1 VAVLVAMLLASG
13 AGWALDRHTPP
24 ATSGPVASPGVP
36 LGAPPAHEPARPQ
49 SPSSSSTTTLSAEDG
64 EPGRP
69 GTEDWAVTV
78 PPKPGEVA
86 GYTDPASVRPGQQVG
101 LFVSS
106 SASTVTATAYR
117 IGGYVGG
124 RGRPVWQATL
134 TGSQQPPPQV
144 SGSTRTVVVRW
155 QPATTISTSGWP
167 AGFYLIKLTASSGG
181 QWQVPFVVR
190 SPSTAGR
197 VALVLPLTTWQAYND
212 WGGLSLYHGAG
223 GRTDFAGRSYAVSF
237 DRPYPSPGAGEFL
250 YSALPMVAAAEKDH
264 VPLAYLANTDL
275 QSDPSVLIGAR
286 GYVSVG
292 HDEYWTPLMRQ
303 RVTDARDAGTNL
315 LITGANAMN
324 WRVRISDGLFG
335 SGPDRLVTGYKS
347 AALDPEA
354 GHDPAAATT
363 HFHDTPGEGQQSLIG
378 TVYECFPVEAAWT
391 VTTPTWWGFAG
402 TGVKAG
408 EGFAHLMGVEADRVY
423 PGGTTPSPMQIIANV
438 PYSCHGKPTTGQAL
452 YYTVPSGAGVVNLN
466 SLRWTCALDAG
477 CRDGEMSARTNEFVT
492 TVTRNLLQQSAKGPL
507 AQRMPVK
514 ENLDSLHLPEM
525 RQVYTDS

>member
-1 VAVLVAMLLASG
+1 VAVLVALLLASG

-106 SASTVTATAYR
+106 SASTVT
-117 IGGYVGG
+117 
-124 RGRPVWQATL
+124 
-134 TGSQQPPPQV
+134 
-144 SGSTRTVVVRW
+144 
-155 QPATTISTSGWP
+155 ATTISTSGWP

-324 WRVRISDGLFG
+324 WRVRVSDGLFG